1 MPFEKGRQKTGGRKK
16 GVKNKSDI
24 MAKFEEC
31 NFDVIAAIIE
41 SIAEQ
46 PEYMRAD
53 TLIKLLEFMYPKKK
67 MFQHEISDDELKQIL
82 KRRLDN
88 AIEAREVSAVEL
100 LPATKES
107 NDE

>member
-67 MFQHEISDDELKQIL
+67 MFQHEISDEELK
-82 KRRLDN
+82 
-88 AIEAREVSAVEL
+88 EL
-100 LPATKES
+100 LRRKLQLQEVREMKEV
-107 NDE
+107 ECLPVAQETETE